1 MLPKALERCVQLLAV
16 LLNLTFLSQASA
28 SDIVVK
34 RFSAGTSPN
43 TVGIVEASTDTEIEG
58 PQALTTDENGDVYVL
73 DQVNGRII
81 RFNPKNPS
89 AGPQLLELPEQ
100 MQPTDLIV
108 RKADIFV
115 WDGSVHALRP
125 SHTDHTTQF
134 RGLEEVSTR
143 AVDDETVTS
152 GFAQMGSLQPSDAS
166 ELLNENTRAAVIAKQ
181 PPRPRQYIATR
192 GAGSVVVDVHSK
204 GDDGARIEVH
214 RQGEVNGPPLA
225 GLDIKVRDRLGA
237 AEFLEIDHSGHMFVF
252 AENIPSLA
260 RTAGAFVGRYSSTG
274 QLEGVYDLPL
284 LNVPLSRRFVTV
296 SGEGDVYF
304 LRTQSDGVEVL
315 GLGYRVVTGNKV
327 VDVRTTG
334 GPPSESTQGPVAAVR
349 PLTRQ
354 RAIET
359 AFAFE
364 GIQWTVNAGAYG
376 SDPDTVCTGYGG
388 RIRRPS
394 YLHGKMGQMV
404 RGIPYCWGCMGSF
417 DQIRSKIERGV
428 LAGNVCTRNEPRSDT
443 AGVDC
448 SAFVSAA
455 WGLASHF
462 TTRAI
467 PAITSPIDPSDLRPA
482 DALNKPG
489 SHVML
494 FLRFTADRMA
504 EVIESS
510 GACNGR
516 VCRNTYPLSSLLA
529 RGYIPVRFR
538 ALANDTSSVA
548 EAPEVEKPAP
558 SSKVHGR
565 R

>member
-1 MLPKALERCVQLLAV
+1 MLPKAPAPCVQLLAV
-16 LLNLTFLSQASA
+16 SLNLAFLSQAGA

-34 RFSAGTSPN
+34 RFLAGTGQN
-43 TVGIVEASTDTEIEG
+43 TVGIVDASTDTEIEG
-58 PQALTTDENGDVYVL
+58 PQALTTDDNGDVYVL

-81 RFNPKNPS
+81 KFTPKNPS
-89 AGPQLLELPEQ
+89 AEPQLLELPEQ
-100 MQPTDLIV
+100 LQPTDLIV

-115 WDGSVHALRP
+115 WDGSVHALQP
-125 SHTDHTTQF
+125 SHADDTTQF

-143 AVDDETVTS
+143 AAVDDTVTS
-152 GFAQMGSLQPSDAS
+152 GFAQMGSVQPGDAS
-166 ELLNENTRAAVIAKQ
+166 ELLNANTRAAVTAKL
-181 PPRPRQYIATR
+181 PPRPRQYVATR
-192 GAGSVVVDVHSK
+192 GAGSVTVDVHSR
-204 GDDGARIEVH
+204 GDDGAQIEV
-214 RQGEVNGPPLA
+214 RRRDGPPLA
-225 GLDIKVRDRLGA
+225 NLDIKVRDRLGA
-237 AEFLEIDHSGHMFVF
+237 VEFLEIDHTGRMFLF
-252 AENIPSLA
+252 AENIPNLA
-260 RTAGAFVGRYSSTG
+260 RTAGAFVARYSSAG
-274 QLEGVYDLPL
+274 QLEGVYELPL

-304 LRTQSDGVEVL
+304 LRTQSDGVDVL
-315 GLGYRVVTGNKV
+315 GLGFRLLTGNKI
-327 VDVRTTG
+327 VDVRTS
-334 GPPSESTQGPVAAVR
+334 GPAPSQPTEGPVTAVR

-354 RAIET
+354 QAIET

-376 SDPDTVCTGYGG
+376 PEPDTVCTGYGG
-388 RIRRPS
+388 RIRRPA
-394 YLHGKMGQMV
+394 YLHGKLGQAV

-417 DQIRSKIERGV
+417 DQIRNKIEHGV

-455 WGLASHF
+455 WGLATHF

-516 VCRNTYPLSSLLA
+516 VCRNTYPVSSLLA

-538 ALANDTSSVA
+538 ALANDTSAVA
-548 EAPEVEKPAP
+548 EAPEVEKPPP

>member
-1 MLPKALERCVQLLAV
+1 MLPKALQPCIQLLAV
-16 LLNLTFLSQASA
+16 SLNLAFLSQAGA

-34 RFSAGTSPN
+34 RFLAGTGQN
-43 TVGIVEASTDTEIEG
+43 TVGIVDASTDTEIEG

-81 RFNPKNPS
+81 KFNPKNPS
-89 AGPQLLELPEQ
+89 AEPQLLELPAQ
-100 MQPTDLIV
+100 LQPTDLIV

-115 WDGSVHALRP
+115 WDGSIHALQP
-125 SHTDHTTQF
+125 SHAGDNTQF
-134 RGLEEVSTR
+134 RGLEEVTTR
-143 AVDDETVTS
+143 AADDDTVTS
-152 GFAQMGSLQPSDAS
+152 RFAQMGSVQPGDAS

-181 PPRPRQYIATR
+181 PPRPRQIIATR
-192 GAGSVVVDVHSK
+192 GAGSVVADVHSR
-204 GDDGARIEVH
+204 GDDGARIEV
-214 RQGEVNGPPLA
+214 RRRGELDGPPLA
-225 GLDIKVRDRLGA
+225 SLDISVRDRLGA
-237 AEFLEIDHSGHMFVF
+237 VEFLEIDHTGRMFLF
-252 AENIPSLA
+252 AENIPSLG
-260 RTAGAFVGRYSSTG
+260 RIAGAFVARYSSAG
-274 QLEGVYDLPL
+274 QLEGVYELPL

-304 LRTQSDGVEVL
+304 LRTQSDGIDVL
-315 GLGYRVVTGNKV
+315 GLGFRLLTGNKI
-327 VDVRTTG
+327 VDVRTS
-334 GPPSESTQGPVAAVR
+334 GPAPSQPTEGPVTAVR

-364 GIQWTVNAGAYG
+364 GIQWTVNVGAYG
-376 SDPDTVCTGYGG
+376 PDPDTVCTGYGG
-388 RIRRPS
+388 RIRRPA
-394 YLHGKMGQMV
+394 YLHGMLGQAV

-417 DQIRSKIERGV
+417 DQIRGKIEHGV
-428 LAGNVCTRNEPRSDT
+428 LAGNVCTRNDPRSDT

-494 FLRFTADRMA
+494 FMRFTADRMA

-538 ALANDTSSVA
+538 ALANDASAVA
-548 EAPEVEKPAP
+548 EVPEVEKPP
-558 SSKVHGR
+558 LSSKVHGR